1 MLYVFNK
8 NKIISY
14 MIASFIV
21 IGLFTFSTSAIP
33 NRDIQILKVS
43 SNVIENNAVNNLM
56 NN

>member
-8 NKIISY
+8 NKILSY
-14 MIASFIV
+14 MVASFMV

-33 NRDIQILKVS
+33 NRDIQIVKVS
-43 SNVIENNAVNNLM
+43 TNVVENNTVNNIM

>member
-1 MLYVFNK
+1 MIYVFNK

-14 MIASFIV
+14 MVATFIV

-33 NRDIQILKVS
+33 NRDIQIVKVS
-43 SNVIENNAVNNLM
+43 TNVIENNMVNNIM